1 MAGLGPSPVRER
13 ETAGLG
19 AWEFRAG
26 VPAPGLSA
34 GQTAGRR
41 ARCPRG
47 ARRAGGRPKA
57 NPSAT
62 KSRAWNE
69 GSSSG
74 FSRPFQ
80 TLARNLGRSAQVSI
94 AQLQT
99 EAAGRTWLEW
109 EQHLGSTDEVGACMG
124 SQRRNTLPRRRQQP
138 QHTLRRPPRHA
149 RNTHTQPHQAQHTG
163 DTHLVTQPHPS
174 RPPGSSGKSKW
185 WGYWFHFL

>member
-19 AWEFRAG
+19 AREFRAG
-26 VPAPGLSA
+26 VPGPGLSG
-34 GQTAGRR
+34 GQTAGHR
-41 ARCPRG
+41 AGCPWE

-62 KSRAWNE
+62 KSSAWNE

-74 FSRPFQ
+74 FSRLFQ
-80 TLARNLGRSAQVSI
+80 TPARNLGRSAQVSV
-94 AQLQT
+94 AQTRT

-109 EQHLGSTDEVGACMG
+109 EQHLASTDEVGACTG
-124 SQRRNTLPRRRQQP
+124 SQRHNTLPPRRQQP

-149 RNTHTQPHQAQHTG
+149 CNTYKTA
-163 DTHLVTQPHPS
+163 S
-174 RPPGSSGKSKW
+174 RPP
-185 WGYWFHFL
+185 HR

>member
-1 MAGLGPSPVRER
+1 MAGLGPSPVRGR

-19 AWEFRAG
+19 AREFRAG
-26 VPAPGLSA
+26 VPTPGLSG

-47 ARRAGGRPKA
+47 AQTAGGRPKA

-62 KSRAWNE
+62 KSRVWNE

-94 AQLQT
+94 AQPQT

-109 EQHLGSTDEVGACMG
+109 EQHLESTDEVGACKG
-124 SQRRNTLPRRRQQP
+124 SQGHNTLPPRRQQP

-149 RNTHTQPHQAQHTG
+149 RNTHTTAASPPH
-163 DTHLVTQPHPS
+163 
-174 RPPGSSGKSKW
+174 R
-185 WGYWFHFL
+185 